1 MSTVRVNTT
10 SYAHTHVATNLLRGL
25 KRIVQASGLSTAS
38 LIGTWSV
45 LEDGVATW
53 LGTGHLQTLVLEVF
67 DPDRRAGNDLVGRF
81 DFAIDYGYY
90 SDGDGELW
98 YDPDSIAFA
107 VRKAGGYLP
116 RCQYRVVATTAPGRP
131 DVAGW
136 STTSLRETTG
146 FQRHTTG
153 TAVGGGALGANLA
166 YYTRTA

>member
-1 MSTVRVNTT
+1 MTSELGRERLGHDDDPSSEDHVLTGQESTEPWAVP
-10 SYAHTHVATNLLRGL
+10 
-25 KRIVQASGLSTAS
+25 
-38 LIGTWSV
+38 
-45 LEDGVATW
+45 
-53 LGTGHLQTLVLEVF
+53 F

-107 VRKAGGYLP
+107 VRKAGGYLS

-153 TAVGGGALGANLA
+153 TAVGGGALGASLA

>member
-38 LIGTWSV
+38 LIGSWSV
-45 LEDGVATW
+45 LEYGVATW

-67 DPDRRAGNDLVGRF
+67 DPARRTGNDLVGRF

-131 DVAGW
+131 DVVGW
-136 STTSLRETTG
+136 STTTLRDTTG

-153 TAVGGGALGANLA
+153 TAIGGGTLGASLA